1 MLGARASRVESVRVE
16 RRDRA
21 CEHRGVGEFW
31 RRLTETAPPPA
42 PEEVLGLAV
51 LAITLTAWHPT
62 WRVLR
67 QVVTMAHEGAHAFVA
82 VLCGRRLG
90 GVRLHADTSGVTTS
104 RGLARGPGL
113 IATLAAGYPGPAV
126 LGVLGAVLLH
136 HGRAPVLL
144 WLLLLVLALLLL
156 QIRNW
161 FGLIAVLVSGG
172 VLVVV
177 TRSLAL
183 EAQTL
188 TAQLLVWFLLLA
200 APKAVFDLGRSRRRG
215 RRGDSDADQ
224 LGRLTPIPAAI
235 WIGAFY
241 LVTGS
246 CLAIGGWLLLTSAA

>member
-1 MLGARASRVESVRVE
+1 M
-16 RRDRA
+16 
-21 CEHRGVGEFW
+21 GEFW

-51 LAITLTAWHPT
+51 VAITLIAWNPT

-67 QVVTMAHEGAHAFVA
+67 QVLTIAHEGAHALVA
-82 VLCGRRLG
+82 VLCGRQLG

-113 IATLAAGYPGPAV
+113 VATLVAGYPGPAV
-126 LGVLGAVLLH
+126 LGLLGAVLLR
-136 HGRAPVLL
+136 HGRAPLLL
-144 WLLLLVLALLLL
+144 WLLLLVVALLLL

-161 FGLIAVLVSGG
+161 FGLLAVLVCGG

-188 TAQLLVWFLLLA
+188 VAQLLVWFLLLA
-200 APKAVFDLGRSRRRG
+200 APKAVLDLGRSRRRG
-215 RRGDSDADQ
+215 RGGDSDADQ
-224 LGRLTPIPAAI
+224 LSRLTPIPATL
-235 WIGAFY
+235 WVGLFY
-241 LVTGS
+241 LITGGA
-246 CLAIGGWLLLTSAA
+246 LAIGGWLVLTSAA

>member
-1 MLGARASRVESVRVE
+1 MQPSAACTLAQARACDHSV
-16 RRDRA
+16 
-21 CEHRGVGEFW
+21 VGEFW

-51 LAITLTAWHPT
+51 LALTLVAWHPT

-67 QVVTMAHEGAHAFVA
+67 QVVTMAHEGAHALVA

-104 RGLARGPGL
+104 RGLARGPGM
-113 IATLAAGYPGPAV
+113 IATLAAGYAGPAL
-126 LGVLGAVLLH
+126 LGVIGALLLRQ
-136 HGRAPVLL
+136 GRASLLL
-144 WLLLLVLALLLL
+144 WLLLLVCALLLV

-161 FGLIAVLVSGG
+161 FGLLAVLVSGG

-188 TAQLLVWFLLLA
+188 VAQVLVWFLLLA
-200 APKAVFDLGRSRRRG
+200 APKAVLDLGRARRRG
-215 RRGDSDADQ
+215 RGFGSDADQ
-224 LGRLTPIPAAI
+224 LGQLTPLPAAV
-235 WIGAFY
+235 WVGLFY
-241 LVTGS
+241 LVTGG
-246 CLAIGGWLLLTSAA
+246 CLALGGWLLLASAA